1 MNAVRRQV
9 SRFYY
14 SCSQSRTLLHLP
26 THGWIYW
33 FSAPGSATA
42 SSVRENVW
50 ISSKMFKSCFFV
62 FKNVFRRKKL
72 IQF

>member
-50 ISSKMFKSCFFV
+50 ISS
-62 FKNVFRRKKL
+62 
-72 IQF
+72 